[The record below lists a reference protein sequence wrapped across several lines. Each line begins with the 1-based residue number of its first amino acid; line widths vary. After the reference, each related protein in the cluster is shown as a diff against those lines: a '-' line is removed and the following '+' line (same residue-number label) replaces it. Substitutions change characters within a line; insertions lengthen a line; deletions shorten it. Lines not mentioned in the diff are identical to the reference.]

1 MEQETIWKQKENDNR
16 SPYGINEFKDREEKS
31 LNAKICCVQKLA
43 HSSFM
48 NEERKRSD
56 SLIPLHFPQQ
66 EHKNYCIPAVAEVAP
81 VHCIRFSSPPLTNS
95 GP

>member
-16 SPYGINEFKDREEKS
+16 SSYGINES
-31 LNAKICCVQKLA
+31 LNAKICCIQKLS
-43 HSSFM
+43 HPRFYERGEK
-48 NEERKRSD
+48 EEWRGN
-56 SLIPLHFPQQ
+56 SLIPLHSPQQ

-95 GP
+95 DP